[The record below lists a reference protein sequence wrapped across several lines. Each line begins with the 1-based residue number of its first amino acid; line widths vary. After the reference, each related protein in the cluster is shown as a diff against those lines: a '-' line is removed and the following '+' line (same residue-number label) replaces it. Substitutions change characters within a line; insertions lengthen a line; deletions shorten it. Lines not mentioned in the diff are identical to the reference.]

1 MNQENVEI
9 IDILVESRRHA
20 RHLIDI
26 LQEIQSREGYLSN
39 QDMLEVAKSLKMSSA
54 TVWGVAT
61 FYNQFR
67 FSPPGKKPV
76 RVCLGTACHLSG
88 GQLVL
93 DAVARELKIE
103 VGGTSEDREFDLDR
117 VACIG
122 CCALAPVVTIGK
134 DVYPRMTPP
143 RVEEVL
149 VELNPSSIQKGLGAG

>member
-1 MNQENVEI
+1 MNRKES
-9 IDILVESRRHA
+9 DIFSILTPSRRHP

-26 LQEIQSREGYLSN
+26 LQDIQSREGYLSN
-39 QDMLEVAKSLKMSSA
+39 EAMLEVAKLLDLSSA
-54 TVWGVAT
+54 AVWGVAT

-67 FSPPGKKPV
+67 FTPPGKRPV

-103 VGGTSEDREFDLDR
+103 VGGTTGDREFDLDR

-134 DVYPRMTPP
+134 DVYPKMTPP
-143 RVEEVL
+143 KVEEVI
-149 VELNPSSIQKGLGAG
+149 VKLNPPSAI

>member
-1 MNQENVEI
+1 MNRKEP
-9 IDILVESRRHA
+9 DLFSILTSSRRHP
-20 RHLIDI
+20 RHLIEI
-26 LQEIQSREGYLSN
+26 LQAVQSREGYLSN
-39 QDMLEVAKSLKMSSA
+39 AALLEVAKFLDMSSA

-67 FSPPGKKPV
+67 FTPPGRRSV

-93 DAVARELKIE
+93 DAVVRELKIE
-103 VGGTSEDREFDLDR
+103 VGGTTEDREFDLDR

-122 CCALAPVVTIGK
+122 CCALAPMVTIGK

-143 RVEEVL
+143 KVEEIL
-149 VELNPSSIQKGLGAG
+149 VALNPGSTL

>member
-1 MNQENVEI
+1 MNTKESNLSS
-9 IDILVESRRHA
+9 ILTHNRRHP
-20 RHLIDI
+20 RHLIEI
-26 LQEIQSREGYLSN
+26 LQAVQSREGYLSN
-39 QDMLEVAKSLKMSSA
+39 AAMLEVAKFLDMSSA

-67 FSPPGKKPV
+67 FTPPGRRSV

-103 VGGTSEDREFDLDR
+103 VGGTTEDREFDLDR

-122 CCALAPVVTIGK
+122 CCALAPVVTIGQEI
-134 DVYPRMTPP
+134 YPTMTPP
-143 RVEEVL
+143 KVEEVL
-149 VELNPSSIQKGLGAG
+149 VELNPLSIQKG